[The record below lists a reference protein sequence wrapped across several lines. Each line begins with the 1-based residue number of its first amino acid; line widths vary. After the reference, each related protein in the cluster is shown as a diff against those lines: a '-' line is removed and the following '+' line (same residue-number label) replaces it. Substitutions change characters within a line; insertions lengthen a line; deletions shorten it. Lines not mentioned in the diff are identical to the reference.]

1 MRNLLTI
8 RPIALSIAFMLCA
21 IVLAHGQESFSV
33 TINKNPVR
41 NGETVQLSLSMKNIR
56 QNVSAPQI
64 NGLKLIGGPST
75 SQNNSWVNG
84 VSSSEIKYTYTYQ
97 VQSNKDINV
106 PSYNI
111 DGSTQKLRS
120 NAFKIKVLPRS
131 TKQKKQ
137 TGLGELACVI
147 ELSKRNVFVGEPLV
161 ASFKIYNRANNLDVR
176 EYNVPEMTGFWS
188 EQIDIPDPRWES
200 EVIDGR
206 RYNVA
211 TVKKVVLFPQQT
223 GELTIDGFNL
233 VGYKRTSFFDGKNV
247 TAEATPIQ
255 IQVKP
260 LPEPIPSNMIGAFSR
275 FRCQVKQNA
284 TTCKTNEALTVEYI
298 FNGDGHLKFIQEP
311 ELQWPGEFEVYDPEI
326 IDRIKTTAKG
336 ESGSRTFRYVVIP
349 RAPGEYNLPPAEGQW
364 FNLRT
369 KAYSSLPSS
378 SNTISVERGDASATS
393 GLSYNSKTDIQVLN
407 QDIRFIDT
415 AWNGCGL
422 DRNRWQSALPLS
434 TGWLALGPSLLGLV
448 FLTKRRREEDRKNPK
463 KSRQRK
469 AKATVRNELRAAKK
483 HLNNPSLFF
492 PALGQGLE
500 DYLLAKLTWN
510 SSQFQRDAI
519 LEALQ
524 LHAPDTV
531 ENWKILLDQLDMARY
546 APGTIPAPDEMLATS
561 ERLVEQ
567 TEKSWIKR

>member
-8 RPIALSIAFMLCA
+8 RPIALSIAFLLCA

-56 QNVSAPQI
+56 LNASAPQI
-64 NGLKLIGGPST
+64 SGLKLLGGPST

-106 PSYNI
+106 PSYTV

-137 TGLGELACVI
+137 TGIGELACVI

-188 EQIDIPDPRWES
+188 EQIDMPDPRWES
-200 EVIDGR
+200 EVIEGR

-211 TVKKVVLFPQQT
+211 TVKKVILFPQQT
-223 GELTIDGFNL
+223 GDLAIEGFNL

-247 TAEATPIQ
+247 TAEADPVR

-284 TTCKTNEALTVEYI
+284 SKCKTNEALTVEYI

-349 RAPGEYNLPPAEGQW
+349 RAPGEYSLPTATGQW

-369 KAYSSLPSS
+369 RAYSSLPSS
-378 SNTISVERGDASATS
+378 SNTISVERGDASAGS

-422 DRNRWQSALPLS
+422 DRDRWQSALPLS
-434 TGWLALGPSLLGLV
+434 TGWLALGPALLGLV
-448 FLTKRRREEDRKNPK
+448 FMTKRRREEDRKNPK
-463 KSRQRK
+463 KSRQRR

-524 LHAPDTV
+524 LNAPDTV
-531 ENWKILLDQLDMARY
+531 ENWQTLLDQLDMARY
-546 APGTIPAPDEMLATS
+546 APGAIPAPDEMLATS
-561 ERLVEQ
+561 EKLVEQ